1 MKSRD
6 EIISRFARLYPRK
19 MEFDNILSEYSV
31 TQEISWGSMSPNPFT
46 TLRLRRSFRKSVS
59 IDPRSTPGTS
69 YSILLQC
76 ASFEHCLS
84 SGCKGSQTR
93 GPLLLE
99 NSGGMTVR
107 HGFWDHYVILFPT
120 LCRTTVNPLK
130 RLKYT
135 ANFRLKWQNLKRSFL
150 NKKKGKGWSERL

>member
-1 MKSRD
+1 MKKFSKLKSRD

-19 MEFDNILSEYSV
+19 MEFDNILSEYSE
-31 TQEISWGSMSPNPFT
+31 TQEISWGSMSPHPFT

-59 IDPRSTPGTS
+59 IDPRSAPGTS

-93 GPLLLE
+93 GPYSWKIRVGWLCGMGSETIMWFFFLPCPGPLLIRWNVWNIQLTSDY
-99 NSGGMTVR
+99 N
-107 HGFWDHYVILFPT
+107 D
-120 LCRTTVNPLK
+120 RT
-130 RLKYT
+130 
-135 ANFRLKWQNLKRSFL
+135 W
-150 NKKKGKGWSERL
+150 KGVF